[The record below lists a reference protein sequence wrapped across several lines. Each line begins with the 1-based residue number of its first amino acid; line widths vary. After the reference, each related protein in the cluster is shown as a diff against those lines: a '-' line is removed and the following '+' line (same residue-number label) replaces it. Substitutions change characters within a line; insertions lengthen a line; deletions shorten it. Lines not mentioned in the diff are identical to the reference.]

1 MRSGREAGLS
11 GTYSQSWTAMQFS
24 WASLSYCKNLM
35 MGQWVSELES
45 RNLQACRGIFTTQI
59 KASVRL
65 IFVTSSLHALTP
77 KSKSRSLARLKCNAS
92 SLLRME
98 SVWVSE
104 IRSGWLV
111 PSELRGNQ
119 AWLKDRRLGGWMSV
133 HAVISY
139 TLKQLQVGFMD
150 WAWRENAKGTSHIA
164 WQTGRWRII
173 QNIMGGES

>member
-1 MRSGREAGLS
+1 M
-11 GTYSQSWTAMQFS
+11 
-24 WASLSYCKNLM
+24 
-35 MGQWVSELES
+35 SELES

-98 SVWVSE
+98 SVRVSE

-111 PSELRGNQ
+111 LSELRRNQ
-119 AWLKDRRLGGWMSV
+119 AWLKDRRLDRWMLV
-133 HAVISY
+133 HVVIPY

-150 WAWRENAKGTSHIA
+150 WAFMRKCQRYRARLKGASWVALILFLALPGCSLAYSHAFLPISVC
-164 WQTGRWRII
+164 RY
-173 QNIMGGES
+173 S